1 MIIVYIILLF
11 IASLLVMLLLGF
23 IDLIYSLITGKS
35 SNMAEKFGEAMEA
48 IIGLIGAAV
57 GIIGIPFVIL
67 CILAAIVIAVIG

>member
-35 SNMAEKFGEAMEA
+35 SNTAEKFGEAMEA
-48 IIGLIGAAV
+48 IIGMIGAAV